1 VRGELSAV
9 VAWSPISGFGA
20 RRRHRVAITGI
31 GALTPIGCG
40 VAGLWAGVMRGQ
52 SAVRA
57 ITRFDPAPFRA
68 RLAAEIHDFDPTTD
82 LEPKQAKRLD
92 RFSQFAVV
100 AAKQAVADANL
111 CLHGIHDSVG
121 CYLGTALGGVAF
133 GESQHRAFLSQG
145 VQHVSPALA
154 LAVFGGAGSSNVA
167 IELGLKGPSIA
178 NSNSCASGAIAI
190 GEAFGI
196 VRDGRAPVM
205 LAGGVEAPLAPL
217 TFGSFALI
225 KAMSTTSE
233 VEPAHASRPF
243 DKARDGFVMGEG
255 AAMLVLE
262 SFEHARSRGARV
274 YAELRGYATTN
285 DAHHMLAPLPDG
297 REAARAMCLALHDA
311 DLTPDDV
318 DYVNA
323 HASAT
328 PIGDRAEARAI
339 QLTFGERVR
348 DVPVSGT
355 KGLTGHPLG
364 ASGAIE
370 AAISALAIQHSFLPG
385 TTNLTEPD
393 ADNPLTLIPPAGVP
407 GQPRVV
413 LNNAFG
419 FGGINATLV
428 LTRPGDPADTD

>member
-1 VRGELSAV
+1 
-9 VAWSPISGFGA
+9 
-20 RRRHRVAITGI
+20 
-31 GALTPIGCG
+31 LTPIGCG
-40 VAGLWAGVMRGQ
+40 VDGLWAGVLRGQ
-52 SAVRA
+52 SAVRPV
-57 ITRFDPAPFRA
+57 TRFDPAPFRA
-68 RLAAEIHDFDPTTD
+68 RLAAEIDEFDPTTV
-82 LEPKQAKRLD
+82 LEPKQARRLD

-100 AAKQAVADANL
+100 AAKQAVADAEL
-111 CLHGIHDSVG
+111 CLTGIQDSVG

-133 GESQHRAFLSQG
+133 GELQHQAFLTKGAHQ
-145 VQHVSPALA
+145 VNPALA
-154 LAVFGGAGSSNVA
+154 LAIFGGAGSSNVA

-190 GEAFGI
+190 GEAFAM
-196 VRDGRAPVM
+196 VRDGRAPAM

-225 KAMSTTSE
+225 KAMSTDSE
-233 VEPAHASRPF
+233 VAPACASRPF
-243 DKARDGFVMGEG
+243 DRHRDGFVMGEG

-262 SFEHARSRGARV
+262 SFDHAAQRGARI

-328 PIGDRAEARAI
+328 PIGDRAEAQAI
-339 QLTFGERVR
+339 QLTLGERVR

-370 AAISALAIQHSFLPG
+370 AAISALAIQRGFLPG

-393 ADNPLTLIPPAGVP
+393 EDNPLQLLPPQGRYMR
-407 GQPRVV
+407 PRVV

-428 LTRPGDPADTD
+428 LTQPGDPADTD